1 MMVQSSDKFFHN
13 YLRPTTAEGALVFG
27 LIFLCVA
34 ITLVVITRV
43 ITKRAEKHL
52 TDVTALRFASSLVQV
67 LIFVIG
73 FIIYAHLIPELR
85 ALGTAVL
92 AGVSVISLVIGLAA
106 QNTLGNLIS
115 GLSIVLYRSISVGD
129 KVQLDTPKGLVTAT
143 IESLSLGYTLLR
155 DSEGAEIIVPNSVL
169 ASSVVVRLGRKNVKG
184 NRRKGM

>member
-1 MMVQSSDKFFHN
+1 MQSPDNLFHH
-13 YLRPTTAEGALVFG
+13 YLRPTTAMGALVYG

-34 ITLVVITRV
+34 VALTAVVRGIA
-43 ITKRAEKHL
+43 KRAEKHL

-67 LIFVIG
+67 LIFVVG

-85 ALGTAVL
+85 ALGTALL
-92 AGVSVISLVIGLAA
+92 AGVSVISLVVGLAA

-129 KVQLDTPKGLVTAT
+129 KVQINTPKGSVVAT

-155 DSEGAEIIVPNSVL
+155 DLEGAEIIVPNSVM
-169 ASSVVVRLGRKNVKG
+169 ASNVVVRLGRKVESA
-184 NRRKGM
+184 

>member
-1 MMVQSSDKFFHN
+1 M
-13 YLRPTTAEGALVFG
+13 GALVFG
-27 LIFLCVA
+27 IVFICIVGILVA
-34 ITLVVITRV
+34 VTRV
-43 ITKRAEKHL
+43 ISKRVERHL

-85 ALGTAVL
+85 ALGTALL

-129 KVQLDTPKGLVTAT
+129 KVQIGTPKGIVTAT

-155 DSEGAEIIVPNSVL
+155 DPEGAEIIVPNSVM
-169 ASSVVVRLGRKNVKG
+169 ASGVVIRLSRRSVKA
-184 NRRKGM
+184 